1 MNDIFGSCFGFHI
14 YFTYVLSNN
23 SNRQQ
28 LQPPNCPNGNDNRG
42 PSRHLSLIHISSKE
56 YIPLEYP
63 AVPCFEVLQALV
75 QAAREQGRRY
85 HTGVI
90 QCKDSF
96 YGQHQPES
104 MPNVSELTAKWQA
117 WVRAGVLASEM
128 ETAALF
134 TVAAVRKVRAGALMM
149 AVWNQEREKQGLSN
163 TRLSDTSPAIETAV
177 AAMEKLILQDKA
189 NHDLPAI

>member
-1 MNDIFGSCFGFHI
+1 
-14 YFTYVLSNN
+14 
-23 SNRQQ
+23 
-28 LQPPNCPNGNDNRG
+28 
-42 PSRHLSLIHISSKE
+42 
-56 YIPLEYP
+56 
-63 AVPCFEVLQALV
+63 
-75 QAAREQGRRY
+75 
-85 HTGVI
+85 
-90 QCKDSF
+90 
-96 YGQHQPES
+96 